1 MTDDPET
8 GRSNCS
14 VNPTHQPSVRDRWD
28 PTPPFSPRGLSVAF
42 SHTYTHTLS
51 VMKGRED
58 REDRNMRGD
67 ETRDLLEKE
76 GKSVDSNKSEL
87 FRYVLIKLQTN
98 LVSA

>member
-8 GRSNCS
+8 GMLKCS
-14 VNPTHQPSVRDRWD
+14 VNPTHQPSVRDRRD

-58 REDRNMRGD
+58 REDGNMRGD

-76 GKSVDSNKSEL
+76 GQFKQKRV
-87 FRYVLIKLQTN
+87 
-98 LVSA
+98 VSLCTYQIANGLSFSLK